1 VSVDPFEWL
10 ARECEQFTESLR
22 DLPVAHVA
30 DAGEV
35 RADVQQ
41 ALDLDQPTPL
51 AEVLHAAADLMRRH
65 ATQVTHPRYFGLF
78 NPTAHR
84 SSIFADALTALY
96 NPQVGGWSHAP
107 AANEI
112 ERATLERLAVS
123 LGLDPG
129 TTVAHFTSGGNEA
142 NHTAVVTALAAR
154 YPEWSTGG
162 LRALGTEPVIYVS
175 RESHHSFV
183 KVARATGLGLDA
195 LAHVDVDERL
205 RMDPEALEGAIVQ
218 HRERGCDPVMVV
230 ATAGTTGSGAIDPL
244 LAIADV
250 CARHRVWYHVDAAW
264 GGSAALAPRLRP
276 LLAGIERADS
286 VTWDAHKW
294 LSVSLGAGMFF
305 TRHPEALAAAFGV
318 DTGYVPP
325 TEEGTVDLYK
335 TTMQWSRR
343 FIGLKVW
350 FLLAEHGVHGV
361 GEIVDAQARVGD
373 RLRELLQDAG
383 WVVVNETPFPL
394 ICFTHECI
402 ESGERTID
410 EVLEGILA
418 RERVWISQVA
428 LANGRRALRACIT
441 SYRTDESD
449 LQALMQELEEAIS

>member
-1 VSVDPFEWL
+1 
-10 ARECEQFTESLR
+10 
-22 DLPVAHVA
+22 
-30 DAGEV
+30 
-35 RADVQQ
+35 
-41 ALDLDQPTPL
+41 
-51 AEVLHAAADLMRRH
+51 
-65 ATQVTHPRYFGLF
+65 
-78 NPTAHR
+78 
-84 SSIFADALTALY
+84 
-96 NPQVGGWSHAP
+96 
-107 AANEI
+107 
-112 ERATLERLAVS
+112 
-123 LGLDPG
+123 
-129 TTVAHFTSGGNEA
+129 
-142 NHTAVVTALAAR
+142 
-154 YPEWSTGG
+154 
-162 LRALGTEPVIYVS
+162 
-175 RESHHSFV
+175 V
-183 KVARATGLGLDA
+183 KIARATGLGVDA
-195 LAHVDVDERL
+195 IAHVDVDERL

-218 HRERGCDPVMVV
+218 HRERGCDPILVV

-244 LAIADV
+244 PAIADV
-250 CARHRVWYHVDAAW
+250 CARHRIWYHVDAAW

-305 TRHPEALAAAFGV
+305 TRHPEALATAFGV

-373 RLRELLQDAG
+373 RLRELLRDAG
-383 WVVVNETPFPL
+383 WQVVNDTPFPL
-394 ICFTHECI
+394 ICFTHDRI
-402 ESGERTID
+402 ESGERSID
-410 EVLEGILA
+410 EVLERILA

-441 SYRTDESD
+441 SFRTGESD
-449 LQALMQELEEAIS
+449 LEVLLEELAEGMS